1 MGCVPLF
8 PDTVMAGRWPEEI
21 RDQTAGFLAATFL
34 SPLARSRAR
43 ALLARSA
50 AFDVGSASAWA
61 RASSASA
68 VVMSVAGRALAVRT
82 VTTLAR
88 TCTKPASTNHR
99 FDTSP

>member
-1 MGCVPLF
+1 MGAAAGFQDRTSSDRWMGCVPLF

-50 AFDVGSASAWA
+50 AFEWEAPRLGRGPRRPA
-61 RASSASA
+61 RS
-68 VVMSVAGRALAVRT
+68 
-82 VTTLAR
+82 
-88 TCTKPASTNHR
+88 
-99 FDTSP
+99 